1 MDNAKAVEYFT
12 VAAENGHSEAQL
24 YLANCYRF
32 GHGVNEDLQK
42 ARYWYEKS
50 AAQGNKSAR
59 DVLDSLNKQ
68 YPQKKTYT
76 QQELEA
82 MYWEG
87 KKYYFGQ
94 DVPMN
99 NAKAVELFTVAA
111 ENGHSEA
118 QRLLGNCYIY
128 GHGVS
133 RDLQKARYWYQQA
146 ANQGNRYAREALDHL
161 NRLGK

>member
-1 MDNAKAVEYFT
+1 MKKAEEIFTVLAENGNAYAQFVMIQRSLAPVTEAPKKESELKTLEEFYQEGRKYWYGLDGVTVDNAKAVEYF
-12 VAAENGHSEAQL
+12 
-24 YLANCYRF
+24 
-32 GHGVNEDLQK
+32 
-42 ARYWYEKS
+42 
-50 AAQGNKSAR
+50 
-59 DVLDSLNKQ
+59 
-68 YPQKKTYT
+68 
-76 QQELEA
+76 
-82 MYWEG
+82 M
-87 KKYYFGQ
+87 
-94 DVPMN
+94 
-99 NAKAVELFTVAA
+99 VAA